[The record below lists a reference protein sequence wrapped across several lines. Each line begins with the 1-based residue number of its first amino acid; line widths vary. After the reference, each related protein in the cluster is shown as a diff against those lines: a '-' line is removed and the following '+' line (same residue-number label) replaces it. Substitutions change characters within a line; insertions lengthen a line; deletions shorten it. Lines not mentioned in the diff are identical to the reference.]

1 MAIITTKLKS
11 YQNNFMSFQMDL
23 ELTLF
28 SFEFRECKGKTNLN
42 FLKLSDNDYLLIKV
56 FEKSETVDLFFAQFA
71 IEDNPCDS
79 DPYFEKTIKLGFSLK
94 DDKQIL
100 RQFIDK
106 YEKE

>member
-1 MAIITTKLKS
+1 
-11 YQNNFMSFQMDL
+11 MSFQLDL

-28 SFEFRECKGKTNLN
+28 SFGFGKCKKKTNLN

-56 FEKSETVDLFFAQFA
+56 FEKSETVDLFFAQFE

-79 DPYFEKTIKLGFSLK
+79 EPYFEKAIKLGFSPK

-100 RQFIDK
+100 RQFIEK
-106 YEKE
+106 YKKE